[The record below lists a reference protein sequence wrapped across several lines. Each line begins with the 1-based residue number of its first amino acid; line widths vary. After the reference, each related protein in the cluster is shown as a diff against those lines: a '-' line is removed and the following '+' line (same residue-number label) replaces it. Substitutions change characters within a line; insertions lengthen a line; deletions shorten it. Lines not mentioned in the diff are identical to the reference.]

1 MQIIKK
7 KENIGNILFFIGII
21 LELLIMMTD
30 HSQITLPLRG
40 RVSHLAFVL
49 FGCKIL
55 TTDYSKREWT
65 IIFLF
70 AILGAVSY
78 FTCKDEYVIRAV
90 MMVVSAKN
98 VNTEK
103 VAKATF
109 FAALA
114 GTTLIVLLSLTGV
127 LGTTVDIRDYG
138 RGLVEARWCLG
149 FSHANN
155 VHDMFWYLLSFFF
168 LLNNKNCSWKHYSFF
183 TAANIALYFL
193 TISRTGVI
201 VAQVIILAA
210 ALFHYMPRFNQKMWI
225 YLLSIF
231 GVMATMF
238 LTLLGGLYGVK
249 NPLVRFFNRL
259 FTERLQMVYEHA
271 PVSKWTLFPQP
282 NSMQCVD
289 NGIAWLF
296 YGYGI
301 VVGVAYLAIIIALIY
316 RMYQKRDGM
325 ALAILVTAVLVTFME
340 ATFIFNT
347 SLLCNPIF
355 FLLFNEWYHLGTN
368 DSK

>member
-103 VAKATF
+103 VTKATF

-201 VAQVIILAA
+201 VAQAIILAA
-210 ALFHYMPRFNQKMWI
+210 ALFHYMPRLNQKMWI

-238 LTLLGGLYGVK
+238 LILLGGLYGTK
-249 NPLVRFFNRL
+249 NPLIRFFNRL

-316 RMYQKRDGM
+316 LMYQKIHRM
-325 ALAILVTAVLVTFME
+325 SLAILVTAVLVTFIK